1 MSAGR
6 AVIELRYAIQIARR
20 YSLIGLKLIEK
31 RLFWPLHR
39 RPIMVKHRT
48 GASLLRRPF
57 ADLFAL
63 VFERTPSIAGWP
75 QRGLRPS
82 GDGQYTVSI
91 QRPASRGIDRRPF
104 SAHRKCAS

>member
-1 MSAGR
+1 MAFTSIGIFSEYDCWTYHEGRNMSAGR

-20 YSLIGLKLIEK
+20 YSLIELKLIEK
-31 RLFWPLHR
+31 RLFWSPHR

-63 VFERTPSIAGWP
+63 VFERTPSMAGWP
-75 QRGLRPS
+75 Q
-82 GDGQYTVSI
+82 
-91 QRPASRGIDRRPF
+91 
-104 SAHRKCAS
+104 